1 MQNGDDGKPA
11 RKCQRLVR
19 KLRDCGRSGDA
30 RYDSLSISL
39 WTEDCHT
46 YPMDAIWCRGLE
58 EVQVEREEVIEN
70 TFSGDME
77 NVEDLDR
84 LFG

>member
-1 MQNGDDGKPA
+1 MPYLA
-11 RKCQRLVR
+11 L
-19 KLRDCGRSGDA
+19 
-30 RYDSLSISL
+30 SLSQDRRL
-39 WTEDCHT
+39 RC
-46 YPMDAIWCRGLE
+46 PPNGFWCRGLE

-70 TFSGDME
+70 TFSGDVE